1 MSKEKNDT
9 IWMEK
14 LYQSDVFGKQYKER
28 LDLTGST
35 APSSFTFQDIEATY
49 TNILMN
55 STLSEFQQK
64 ALLTLFQE
72 FDIIRSL
79 IDPNRLKSF
88 DSSMNED
95 KELLIFRKSSLGLTN
110 IIIHD
115 DECIAFSFIPYN
127 SENKTILE
135 FVQNPAELDKL
146 ALLFFSY

>member
-1 MSKEKNDT
+1 MSKENNDT
-9 IWMEK
+9 IWMEE
-14 LYQSDVFGKQYKER
+14 LFQSDVFGEHYKKS

-35 APSSFTFQDIEATY
+35 APSLFTFQDIEATY
-49 TNILMN
+49 TGILMN

-72 FDIIRSL
+72 FNKIRGL

-115 DECIAFSFIPYN
+115 EECIAFSFIPYN
-127 SENKTILE
+127 PENKTMLE